1 MPAINSLVQVRCC
14 GSGVAEL
21 SVVGPLFMLLEMG
34 EDQSLRNGDYLL
46 FFFQFI
52 YFFSRLHYQ
61 LLSSLTREVLRRL
74 QEREHASI

>member
-34 EDQSLRNGDYLL
+34 EDPSLRNGDYLL
-46 FFFQFI
+46 FF
-52 YFFSRLHYQ
+52 LN
-61 LLSSLTREVLRRL
+61 
-74 QEREHASI
+74 